1 MPKLANNHSI
11 MGVYEA
17 GGNGSNG
24 TTTATTCNCCD
35 MSLRCWCRWKWGNH
49 QQQQQPQ
56 QNHHNLL
63 HQRLVSLVFSS
74 GFMFFLGCLVLYGS
88 IGMFYGW
95 LVFSKPYSRST
106 NVGVGLNSLGCQE
119 DNEGSWSIG
128 VFYGDSPFSLKP
140 IEAVSFFFPYTI
152 ILFLF
157 FKFFFSLF
165 CSHLCISRE

>member
-1 MPKLANNHSI
+1 

-17 GGNGSNG
+17 GGNGSIG
-24 TTTATTCNCCD
+24 TTTATTCNCYD

-49 QQQQQPQ
+49 QQQQQ
-56 QNHHNLL
+56 NHHKLL

-88 IGMFYGW
+88 IGMLYGW
-95 LVFSKPYSRST
+95 LMFSKPYLRST
-106 NVGVGLNSLGCQE
+106 NVGVGLNSVGCQE

-140 IEAVSFFFPYTI
+140 IESVSFFPYPM
-152 ILFLF
+152 IL
-157 FKFFFSLF
+157 
-165 CSHLCISRE
+165 

>member
-1 MPKLANNHSI
+1 
-11 MGVYEA
+11 
-17 GGNGSNG
+17 
-24 TTTATTCNCCD
+24 
-35 MSLRCWCRWKWGNH
+35 
-49 QQQQQPQ
+49 
-56 QNHHNLL
+56 
-63 HQRLVSLVFSS
+63 
-74 GFMFFLGCLVLYGS
+74 
-88 IGMFYGW
+88 MFYGW

-157 FKFFFSLF
+157 FKFFFSCFVHIYVLAEND
-165 CSHLCISRE
+165 CDCIFTCVYGVLIDVWV